1 MHSQAT
7 RARAT
12 AVLLGALALV
22 LALAGCG
29 RTGEATIHYD
39 EGRAELEG
47 LLDDLEEAMELEV
60 LNHRPFGPP
69 EPCDLPTADDGATSS
84 SSVQARIPA
93 VDDPIARASAVLV
106 DAGYDLTDEGLD
118 EGVFARR
125 AGMRITVEVDRAVEQ
140 LLIDASTGCR
150 PVRD

>member
-1 MHSQAT
+1 MHHQTT
-7 RARAT
+7 RAFART
-12 AVLLGALALV
+12 VLLGALALV
-22 LALAGCG
+22 LVLAGCG

-47 LLDDLEEAMELEV
+47 LLVDLEEALELEV
-60 LNHRPFGPP
+60 IDRSGFPPP

-84 SSVQARIPA
+84 SSVQARIPE
-93 VDDPIARASAVLV
+93 VDDPIERASAVLV
-106 DAGYDLTDEGLD
+106 EAGYDLTDEGLD

-140 LLIDASTGCR
+140 LLINASTGCR
-150 PVRD
+150 PLRE